1 MKDST
6 VKAMSSLHQGLYRIT
21 GGVIGRRLV
30 ANDMLLLTTRGRSTG
45 SAHTVPLLYLRDRDR
60 LVVVAS
66 YGGRDRHP
74 EWYLNLLADPSVSA
88 QIGRRRMSLQ
98 ARTATEDERKAWWP
112 RVVAAY
118 SDYAAYQRRTNRQ
131 IPLVMLEPAA
141 PS

>member
-1 MKDST
+1 
-6 VKAMSSLHQGLYRIT
+6 MSSWHRSLYRIT

-45 SAHTVPLLYLRDRDR
+45 SEHTVPLLYLVDRDR
-60 LVVVAS
+60 LVVIAS

-74 EWYLNLLADPSVSA
+74 EWYLNLVADPSVTA
-88 QIGRRRMSLQ
+88 QIGRRRLSLQ
-98 ARTATEDERKAWWP
+98 ARTATEDEREAWWP

-131 IPLVMLEPAA
+131 IPLVVLEPAA

>member
-1 MKDST
+1 
-6 VKAMSSLHQGLYRIT
+6 MSSWHRALYRIT

-45 SAHTVPLLYLRDRDR
+45 SEHTVPLLYLVDRDR
-60 LVVVAS
+60 LVVIAS

-74 EWYLNLLADPSVSA
+74 EWYLNLVAEPSVTA
-88 QIGRRRMSLQ
+88 QIGRRRLSLH
-98 ARTATEDERKAWWP
+98 ARTATEDEREAWWP

-131 IPLVMLEPAA
+131 IPLVVLEPAA